1 MGQVQVRKYS
11 SRTFNEELK
20 NVITLMKIIDGMKED
35 RVIDE
40 L

>member
-1 MGQVQVRKYS
+1 VGVRKYS
-11 SRTFNEELK
+11 SLAFNKELE
-20 NVITLMKIIDGMKED
+20 NVIALMKIIDGMKED